1 MLKLYTYTTCPFCEK
16 VRRAFADMNISYEE
30 VDAERGTYGSEELV
44 ALGGKQ
50 QVPFL
55 VDEEAGV
62 SMYESNDIIAY
73 AQRRFAKN

>member
-1 MLKLYTYTTCPFCEK
+1 MLKLYTYPLCPFCEK
-16 VRRAFADMNISYEE
+16 VRQAFAQMKVAYQE
-30 VDAERGTYGSEELV
+30 VNAERGTPGSQELI

-55 VDEEAGV
+55 MNEEEKV

-73 AQRRFAKN
+73 AQRRFAEN